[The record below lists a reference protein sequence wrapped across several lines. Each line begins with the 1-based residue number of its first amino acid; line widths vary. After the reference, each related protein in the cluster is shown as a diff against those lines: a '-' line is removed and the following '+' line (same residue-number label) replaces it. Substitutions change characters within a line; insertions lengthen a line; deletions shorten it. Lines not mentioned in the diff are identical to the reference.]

1 MSATAVLEVEEQ
13 NVRMAGVGNTVNG
26 SGTDYRMQPKP
37 HADLTY
43 AIIGAAMRV
52 HNRLGPG
59 LKEAFYQ
66 RELCAELAIGGLAV
80 VAEQSVE
87 ISVDGRYVGQL
98 YIDHLVEDRIVVE
111 CKAVAHQLTNEEV
124 AQVITYQCAT
134 AKPIGLLLNFG
145 RERLEHKRI
154 FPPKKTELWKQR
166 IRRYVWLPPELR
178 SVNPVSK
185 SVDSHRPEA
194 SR

>member
-1 MSATAVLEVEEQ
+1 MSATSLLEMPAGETRMLGVES
-13 NVRMAGVGNTVNG
+13 TVNG
-26 SGTDYRMQPKP
+26 SGADYRMEPKP

-43 AIIGAAMRV
+43 AVIGAAMRV

-66 RELCAELAIGGLAV
+66 RELSAELASSGLSV
-80 VAEQSVE
+80 VAEQTIE
-87 ISVDGRYVGQL
+87 ISIEGRYVGRL
-98 YIDHLVEDRIVVE
+98 YIDHLVEDLIVVE

-124 AQVITYQCAT
+124 AQVITYLCAT
-134 AKPIGLLLNFG
+134 GRPVGLLLNFG
-145 RERLEHKRI
+145 RQRLEHKRI

-178 SVNPVSK
+178 SVNPFAK
-185 SVDSHRPEA
+185 SVDSEA
-194 SR
+194 AR